1 MEFLSLKET
10 ERAMKLASNIYRPS
24 EIIKLKEE
32 IEGEIRAGE
41 LALSITG
48 IIDSERVEKIVK
60 MKLQLDGLYVAWA
73 KGEIK

>member
-10 ERAMKLASNIYRPS
+10 ERAMKLASNSYRPS

-73 KGEIK
+73 KDELK